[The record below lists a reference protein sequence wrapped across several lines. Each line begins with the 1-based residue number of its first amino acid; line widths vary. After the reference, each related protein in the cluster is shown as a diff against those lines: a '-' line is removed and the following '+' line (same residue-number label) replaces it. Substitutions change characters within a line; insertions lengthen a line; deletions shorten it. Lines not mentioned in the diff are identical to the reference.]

1 MQSSSQANLHGAVPG
16 ERTDVAKSRSVLSL
30 VLAFRSLRRAF
41 AAVLRDPETRALPV
55 VAGALLLTGT
65 IFYWRSEDWT
75 IIQALYFSVVT
86 LTTVGYGD
94 LHPTTAGTQIFTII
108 YILTG
113 LGVFVALLAS
123 VAQKY
128 IEQKSEGGGARERLR
143 ARRERNRPVEGH

>member
-1 MQSSSQANLHGAVPG
+1 M
-16 ERTDVAKSRSVLSL
+16 LSL
-30 VLAFRSLRRAF
+30 ALAFRSLRRAVG
-41 AAVLRDPETRALPV
+41 AVMRDPETKALPL

-65 IFYWRSEDWT
+65 IFFWRTEDWT

-94 LHPTTAGTQIFTII
+94 LHPTSAGTQIFTII

-123 VAQKY
+123 VAEKY

-143 ARRERNRPVEGH
+143 ARREGDRPA

>member
-1 MQSSSQANLHGAVPG
+1 MESGSQASAWSDARRAHGCG
-16 ERTDVAKSRSVLSL
+16 EDQAVLSL
-30 VLAFRSLRRAF
+30 ALAFRSLRRAV
-41 AAVLRDPETRALPV
+41 AAVMRDPETRALPV

-65 IFYWRSEDWT
+65 IFYWRTEDWT

-94 LHPTTAGTQIFTII
+94 LHPTSAGTQIFTII

-123 VAQKY
+123 VAEKY
-128 IEQKSEGGGARERLR
+128 IELKSEGGGAKGRLR
-143 ARRERNRPVEGH
+143 ARRQRDRPVQED